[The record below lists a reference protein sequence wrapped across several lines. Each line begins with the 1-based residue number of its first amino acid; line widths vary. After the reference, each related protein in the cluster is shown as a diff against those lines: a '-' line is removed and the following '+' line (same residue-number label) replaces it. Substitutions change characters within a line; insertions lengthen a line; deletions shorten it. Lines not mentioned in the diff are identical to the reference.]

1 MSLVAGQEEHS
12 DNHLSEPLSERQ
24 LETNSEGYCMIEGS
38 EEQARRARYNNAVS
52 RHNKVLLELL
62 IRMTSTISNTTV
74 TNSREILIASEE
86 GELLR

>member
-52 RHNKVLLELL
+52 RHNKFLLEFFN
-62 IRMTSTISNTTV
+62 RMTTTV
-74 TNSREILIASEE
+74 SNQSITDSRDLLVANEE
-86 GELLR
+86 GELTR